1 MQGQLKEKDDLIELL
16 ERRVIKRSRE
26 QEGLF
31 PSSTSA
37 IPTSSGDWKSMM
49 DRVVKEKEK
58 EKEAMESYYK
68 KEIKRIRMKYQP
80 GFGSASDMMS

>member
-1 MQGQLKEKDDLIELL
+1 M
-16 ERRVIKRSRE
+16 V
-26 QEGLF
+26 
-31 PSSTSA
+31 
-37 IPTSSGDWKSMM
+37 

-68 KEIKRIRMKYQP
+68 KEIKRIHMKYQP